1 MAKAAYYLLVNTS
14 TEGMALYRALR
25 EHGCRV
31 RVAPVPRGVTACC
44 GTSVMVEP
52 EDMPAV
58 QAVLDADSSL
68 AYERVVKLEGAIDPQ
83 RDVFC

>member
-1 MAKAAYYLLVNTS
+1 
-14 TEGMALYRALR
+14 MALYRALR

-52 EDMPAV
+52 EDMLAV
-58 QAVLDADSSL
+58 QAALDADPAL

>member
-1 MAKAAYYLLVNTS
+1 
-14 TEGMALYRALR
+14 
-25 EHGCRV
+25 
-31 RVAPVPRGVTACC
+31 
-44 GTSVMVEP
+44 MVEP

-83 RDVFC
+83 RDMFC

>member
-1 MAKAAYYLLVNTS
+1 
-14 TEGMALYRALR
+14 MALYRALR

>member
-1 MAKAAYYLLVNTS
+1 
-14 TEGMALYRALR
+14 MALYRALR

-31 RVAPVPRGVTACC
+31 RVAPVPRDVTACC

>member
-1 MAKAAYYLLVNTS
+1 
-14 TEGMALYRALR
+14 MALYRALR

-44 GTSVMVEP
+44 GTSVMVGP

-68 AYERVVKLEGAIDPQ
+68 ASERVVKLEGAIDPQ

>member
-52 EDMPAV
+52 EDMLAV